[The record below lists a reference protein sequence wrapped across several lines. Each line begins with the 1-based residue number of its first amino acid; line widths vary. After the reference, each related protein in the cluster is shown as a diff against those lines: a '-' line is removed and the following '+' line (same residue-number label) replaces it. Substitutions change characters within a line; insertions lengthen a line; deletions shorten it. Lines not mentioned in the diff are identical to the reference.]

1 MQLLA
6 MVLREQEVVQAEMD
20 KEAAM
25 FAREDE
31 KLANNFQNTLTGETS
46 RLKQIEQARAKFQK
60 VQAAENSLII
70 NKRKTFNASKGKFQD
85 RLNDILQQGSYL
97 ERTYGWQLA

>member
-31 KLANNFQNTLTGETS
+31 KLANNFRSTLSGETS
-46 RLKQIEQARAKFQK
+46 RLKQIEQARAKFQI
-60 VQAAENSLII
+60 VQAAENFDH
-70 NKRKTFNASKGKFQD
+70 KQA
-85 RLNDILQQGSYL
+85 
-97 ERTYGWQLA
+97 